1 MLDKTNPQPIIDKVV
16 AAKRKEIEAGVEG
29 FMVYDLGLVQPCR
42 QLWGSS
48 PRYSPSSAKVTANSL
63 LTLPPGG
70 VTVNGLKRNIK
81 VPYQAPSNCFK
92 VGVLFIA
99 SWLKGNGVVE
109 VDGSVEDSATAEIS
123 RSQVLPIPLSLTCCK
138 VWQWIR
144 HRAALEEGGFVTTH
158 TVRKMVAEV
167 VSELGAEKEVFVN
180 CRQGEISK

>member
-42 QLWGSS
+42 QLWACS

-81 VPYQAPSNCFK
+81 VPTY
-92 VGVLFIA
+92 
-99 SWLKGNGVVE
+99 
-109 VDGSVEDSATAEIS
+109 
-123 RSQVLPIPLSLTCCK
+123 
-138 VWQWIR
+138 
-144 HRAALEEGGFVTTH
+144 
-158 TVRKMVAEV
+158 TVNRMKT
-167 VSELGAEKEVFVN
+167 
-180 CRQGEISK
+180 

>member
-42 QLWGSS
+42 QLWACS

-81 VPYQAPSNCFK
+81 VPIYTVNMDEKDENLASHILK

-99 SWLKGNGVVE
+99 SWLKGEGVVE

-123 RSQVLPIPLSLTCCK
+123 RSQVLLVAPRNCLS
-138 VWQWIR
+138 
-144 HRAALEEGGFVTTH
+144 
-158 TVRKMVAEV
+158 
-167 VSELGAEKEVFVN
+167 
-180 CRQGEISK
+180 

>member
-29 FMVYDLGLVQPCR
+29 FMVYDLGLVTPCR
-42 QLWGSS
+42 QLWSSS

-81 VPYQAPSNCFK
+81 VPIYTVNYTAIKQDENLASHILK

-99 SWLKGNGVVE
+99 SWLKGEGVVE

-123 RSQVLPIPLSLTCCK
+123 RSQVLLVAPRNCLS
-138 VWQWIR
+138 
-144 HRAALEEGGFVTTH
+144 
-158 TVRKMVAEV
+158 
-167 VSELGAEKEVFVN
+167 
-180 CRQGEISK
+180 

>member
-16 AAKRKEIEAGVEG
+16 AAKRKEIESGVEG

-42 QLWGSS
+42 QLWSSS

-81 VPYQAPSNCFK
+81 VLIYTVNFTAIKQDENLASHILK

-99 SWLKGNGVVE
+99 SWLKGEGVVE

-123 RSQVLPIPLSLTCCK
+123 RSQVLLAVAPHNCLS
-138 VWQWIR
+138 
-144 HRAALEEGGFVTTH
+144 
-158 TVRKMVAEV
+158 
-167 VSELGAEKEVFVN
+167 
-180 CRQGEISK
+180 

>member
-42 QLWGSS
+42 QLWACS

-81 VPYQAPSNCFK
+81 VPICNTQYENLASHILK

-99 SWLKGNGVVE
+99 SWLKGEGVVE

-123 RSQVLPIPLSLTCCK
+123 RSQVLLVAPRNCLS
-138 VWQWIR
+138 
-144 HRAALEEGGFVTTH
+144 
-158 TVRKMVAEV
+158 
-167 VSELGAEKEVFVN
+167 
-180 CRQGEISK
+180 

>member
-1 MLDKTNPQPIIDKVV
+1 MLDKTNPQPIIEKVV

-42 QLWGSS
+42 QLWACS

-81 VPYQAPSNCFK
+81 VLIYTVNYTAIKQDENLASHILK

-99 SWLKGNGVVE
+99 SWLKGEGVVE

-123 RSQVLPIPLSLTCCK
+123 RSQVLLAVAPRNCLS
-138 VWQWIR
+138 
-144 HRAALEEGGFVTTH
+144 
-158 TVRKMVAEV
+158 
-167 VSELGAEKEVFVN
+167 
-180 CRQGEISK
+180 

>member
-42 QLWGSS
+42 QLWSSS

-81 VPYQAPSNCFK
+81 VPIY
-92 VGVLFIA
+92 
-99 SWLKGNGVVE
+99 
-109 VDGSVEDSATAEIS
+109 
-123 RSQVLPIPLSLTCCK
+123 
-138 VWQWIR
+138 
-144 HRAALEEGGFVTTH
+144 
-158 TVRKMVAEV
+158 TVNRMKA
-167 VSELGAEKEVFVN
+167 
-180 CRQGEISK
+180 